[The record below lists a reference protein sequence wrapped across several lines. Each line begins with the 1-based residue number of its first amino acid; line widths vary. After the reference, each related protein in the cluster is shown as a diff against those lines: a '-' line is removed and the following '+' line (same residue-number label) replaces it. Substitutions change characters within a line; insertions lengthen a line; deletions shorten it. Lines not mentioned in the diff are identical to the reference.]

1 MRGTKRFVAE
11 RDYYQILSVD
21 ENATSRDVEEA
32 FQRLAKPKAIEAGDA
47 YEQQKEAQRL
57 MLVAKAYEI
66 LLDPVERAAYDR
78 RRFGTRLPESDKVET
93 LFKEGIKAFRQK
105 QVGAASK
112 ALREAVHL
120 FPHRVLYRVHL
131 AICYLEQGWKAMA
144 ENELKMA
151 LRIDPNDGFAQETVA
166 RLLYKMPDKKQA
178 AIGGRRWHKQAGAV
192 AAVMLVASTLWVT
205 FPRKA
210 HRVAEAAVEEVAADT
225 SATTETTAQR
235 AAAPAAAAAAAPA
248 AAAAS
253 LPKLAADFQP
263 GGAKRDYTEQTI
275 TRKTYYP
282 AQGMVIAACKDGGML
297 NYRPTDLLGWKQGAT
312 GQVVLVTKSGELI
325 PAPAGV
331 PLLLPNGDPVNVKE
345 KAFPLHL
352 FPEYA
357 APVTRTA
364 AAPAAAVA
372 PASAGGGF

>member
-1 MRGTKRFVAE
+1 MRGTKRFIAE

-21 ENATSRDVEEA
+21 DNATSREVDDS
-32 FQRLAKPKAIEAGDA
+32 FQALAKPKAIEAGDS

-66 LLDPVERAAYDR
+66 LSDPIERAAYDR
-78 RRFGTRLPESDKVET
+78 RRFGTRLPENEKIET
-93 LFKEGIKAFRQK
+93 LFNQGVKAFRQK
-105 QVGAASK
+105 QIPTASK
-112 ALREAVHL
+112 CLREAVHL

-166 RLLYKMPDKKQA
+166 RLLYKMPDSKKQA
-178 AIGGRRWHKQAGAV
+178 VLGRRWHKQAASI
-192 AAVMLVASTLWVT
+192 AAVLVVVAGVWAT
-205 FPRKA
+205 FPR
-210 HRVAEAAVEEVAADT
+210 HSSAADPT
-225 SATTETTAQR
+225 VEGNSPEAIALGGGARPTAAPAQ
-235 AAAPAAAAAAAPA
+235 AAAPAAAPA
-248 AAAAS
+248 AAGQT

-263 GGAKRDYTEQTI
+263 DGAKRDYTTQTI

-297 NYRPTDLLGWKQGAT
+297 NYKPTELLGWKQGEAGKVILITKT
-312 GQVVLVTKSGELI
+312 GEMI

-331 PLLLPNGDPVNVKE
+331 PLLMPNGENVNVKD
-345 KAFPLHL
+345 KSFPLHL
-352 FPEYA
+352 FPEYG
-357 APVTRTA
+357 TTTIKTA
-364 AAPAAAVA
+364 AAAGPAA
-372 PASAGGGF
+372 